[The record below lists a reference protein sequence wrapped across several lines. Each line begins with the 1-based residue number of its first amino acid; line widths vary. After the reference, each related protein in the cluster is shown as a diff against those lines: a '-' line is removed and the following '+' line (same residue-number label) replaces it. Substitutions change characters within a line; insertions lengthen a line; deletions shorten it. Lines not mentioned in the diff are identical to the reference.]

1 MMAKP
6 IITTTDA
13 ADFRIVR
20 FEIPG
25 GVCTSEE
32 FAEAVHQ
39 VEPALAGSKVVLLN
53 GRGPVWGYGMLIHA
67 AHPTPAVGTFD
78 PRLGG
83 YVVVASHNAAYAVG
97 SVIPDPEQAQ

>member
-1 MMAKP
+1 MAWP
-6 IITTTDA
+6 IITAADV
-13 ADFRIVR
+13 ADFRVVR

-25 GVCTSEE
+25 GVCTPQE
-32 FAEAVHQ
+32 FADATRQ
-39 VEPALAGSKVVLLN
+39 VVALAGSKVVLLN